1 VRDLYRQDEE
11 VDEWRKRD
19 PIDIHKEVLL
29 SQGIATQAEIDEI
42 EQQTMDQIDAA
53 VEFARQSPYPEASA
67 LFEDMYAN
75 PIALE

>member
-29 SQGIATQAEIDEI
+29 SQGIAIQAEIDEI